1 MKIFLRCSYHNL
13 YFLYLL
19 QLYFKDMTDIDSA
32 FVLKELRK
40 GNKNAFELVFK
51 KYYSS
56 LCVYANKYCRDEST
70 SEEIVSRFFFN
81 FYEKRESLKIDT
93 SLRSYLFRS
102 VRNAA
107 LNYIR
112 DNARTVSE
120 QDSKADVLNLN
131 STDSVHETLLGK
143 ELQEV
148 IDKAVD
154 SLPDQ
159 CRAVFVK
166 SRFEGKKYKEIAE
179 ELNIS
184 VNTVETQ
191 MSRALKKLRV
201 ELKDYMHIM
210 MFLIG

>member
-1 MKIFLRCSYHNL
+1 MNDQSTSFL
-13 YFLYLL
+13 
-19 QLYFKDMTDIDSA
+19 I
-32 FVLKELRK
+32 KELKK
-40 GNKNAFELVFK
+40 GNKNAFEMIFK

-81 FYEKRESLKIDT
+81 FYEKRETFQINT

-112 DNARTVSE
+112 DHDRMISE
-120 QDSKADVLNLN
+120 QESDADILSL
-131 STDSVHETLLGK
+131 SLSDSVHETLLGK
-143 ELQEV
+143 ELEDV
-148 IDKAVD
+148 IDRAIN

-159 CRAVFVK
+159 CKTVFVK

-191 MSRALKKLRV
+191 MSRAFKKLRID
-201 ELKDYMHIM
+201 LKDYMHVFI
-210 MFLIG
+210 FLLG